1 MFGNLPPV
9 CSVNR
14 LRWDLS
20 PDQIKQLADQ
30 LIRDTKKVYDGV
42 GELDLDS
49 VTLENTLKALADVEV
64 EYTGERAA
72 CTRRAAEWVC
82 GFRLAPRQ
90 LLRINSQDG
99 RNWSF
104 DRNKDGGR
112 DTERKLNH
120 SEGVDTDGPKPS
132 LRSHVQLRRAGCSS
146 AVH

>member
-104 DRNKDGGR
+104 GAEL
-112 DTERKLNH
+112 TETKMAAATRMVLNLA
-120 SEGVDTDGPKPS
+120 SGAT
-132 LRSHVQLRRAGCSS
+132 SS
-146 AVH
+146 